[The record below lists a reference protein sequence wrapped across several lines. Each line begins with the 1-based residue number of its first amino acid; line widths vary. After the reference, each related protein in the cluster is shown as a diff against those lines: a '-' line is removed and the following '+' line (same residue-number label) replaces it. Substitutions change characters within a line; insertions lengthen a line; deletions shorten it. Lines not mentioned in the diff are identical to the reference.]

1 MSFNE
6 KIDKLIAEATS
17 KHGQLEA
24 QRKRLL
30 EDRASIEQMLSK
42 TIEEELRVIGEL
54 RALGTVKKDA
64 AEIPAAPEQPV
75 VPEQEN

>member
-1 MSFNE
+1 MSFIEN
-6 KIDKLIAEATS
+6 ISKLISEATAR
-17 KHGQLEA
+17 HGQLEA

-54 RALGTVKKDA
+54 RALETVKKDA
-64 AEIPAAPEQPV
+64 IEPPPEQKSPAI
-75 VPEQEN
+75 PEQEN